1 MSGGVLGNDGEAKV
15 VLGYGEQSLLADL
28 SYLRVC

>member
-1 MSGGVLGNDGEAKV
+1 MSAGVLGNDGEAKV
-15 VLGYGEQSLLADL
+15 VMEYGGQSVLADL